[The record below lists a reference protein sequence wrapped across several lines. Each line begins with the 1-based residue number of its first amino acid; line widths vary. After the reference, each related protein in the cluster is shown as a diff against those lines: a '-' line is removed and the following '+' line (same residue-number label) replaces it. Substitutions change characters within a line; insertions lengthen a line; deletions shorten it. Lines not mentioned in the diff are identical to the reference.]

1 MNRRPEQ
8 ETRLRLKD
16 KEEQVLPP
24 LPSIRQEPHSEM
36 VTSLKFKQIA
46 NIVETVDSQKQQQQQ
61 LQQQPSSEDT
71 SESKSCNSTWKLL
84 SKTGADHAGNE
95 PKPFDLFVFEPEIS
109 DSHITD
115 Q

>member
-1 MNRRPEQ
+1 MIEAEQ
-8 ETRLRLKD
+8 ETSRRLKD

-24 LPSIRQEPHSEM
+24 LPSIRQDLHSEM
-36 VTSLKFKQIA
+36 VTSLKLKKIT
-46 NIVETVDSQKQQQQQ
+46 NIVETVDSQKQQQ
-61 LQQQPSSEDT
+61 LQQQPSEDT

-84 SKTGADHAGNE
+84 PMAGADHTGNE
-95 PKPFDLFVFEPEIS
+95 PKPFDLFDNVFEPEIC